1 MSDIEVKQN
10 YLREEIL
17 EQDYNPDEFLEFLI
31 SKKGDSGEDLE
42 QWELNELK
50 EAVKEFKEMQD
61 NLGEGNNNNNNND
74 GDYYNAEKEEVKEQ
88 QQQQQQ
94 PKPPVP
100 SNIHNVSSNVKASTS
115 SSMMDFLERGL
126 PTNKNQSQP
135 QQQQQQQQQQVKQ
148 SKPSEQKQKQQ
159 QEHVSSPSPSA
170 KPLKIQDTL
179 SNSPKSKP
187 QQQPPQEPEPKR
199 TTPTTVATPPPKDQP
214 NPTILFNY
222 PKIKDIQC
230 TLLEQTKLGTTDNA
244 YVQVLSPEKV
254 EGGFFS
260 KSYMTYL
267 VSTIP
272 LNLNVRRRYSDFEWL
287 KTTITAFYPGIIIP
301 PIPGKSYGDRF
312 NEVYIAKRMRTLE
325 KFINYLIHNPT
336 TKHSQILYD
345 FLSLASDDLFNE
357 RKTFYSKQK
366 PPTQIYALRT
376 LTGRTNIAY
385 NELDEIAFNKLKE
398 HAETSDTLFKKL
410 NMNYKMLNN
419 EMQVVSNR
427 LQEIS
432 NCWKDL
438 FFESTN
444 YGVNSN
450 VSKVYNLMSKFTKQW
465 SESEKKQASLSFINL
480 REYFKY
486 INKEVRCVKEL
497 ITKVDAYKYTYTKEK
512 DKLMYR
518 KEELF
523 KRGEVQRWEVVDWNG
538 ETADYTK
545 LLEDKK
551 VAFEK
556 MLPKETKVVM
566 EYQYTYGCYL
576 NKLLEEYKRHDELCG
591 KTHTKAMIDYY
602 TSYVNELMHLKD
614 ALKDVVCI
622 TAEQQVEG
630 NNDGGNDNDNDG
642 DSGNKD
648 KDDNTNNTNN
658 ADSTTNTPA
667 DKHSK

>member
-61 NLGEGNNNNNNND
+61 NLGDGSSNNNNNND
-74 GDYYNAEKEEVKEQ
+74 GYNESKEEVKQ
-88 QQQQQQ
+88 QQQQQLQ
-94 PKPPVP
+94 FKPPVP
-100 SNIHNVSSNVKASTS
+100 SNIHNVSTNMKTSTS
-115 SSMMDFLERGL
+115 SSMMDFLEKGL
-126 PTNKNQSQP
+126 PSNKNQSQP
-135 QQQQQQQQQQVKQ
+135 QQQQPQVKQ
-148 SKPSEQKQKQQ
+148 TKPAEQQQQ
-159 QEHVSSPSPSA
+159 QEHVPSPSPSPSSSV
-170 KPLKIQDTL
+170 KPIKIQDTL

-187 QQQPPQEPEPKR
+187 QQQPPQEPKQKQPT
-199 TTPTTVATPPPKDQP
+199 TTPTTTTTTPPPKDQP
-214 NPTILFNY
+214 NPSILFNY

-230 TLLEQTKLGTTDNA
+230 TLSEQTKLGTTDNA
-244 YVQVLSPEKV
+244 YVQVSSPEKV

-272 LNLNVRRRYSDFEWL
+272 LNLAVRRRYSDFEWL
-287 KTTITAFYPGIIIP
+287 KTTITAFYPGLIIP

-325 KFINYLIHNPT
+325 KFINYLIQSPT
-336 TKHSQILYD
+336 TKNSQILYD

-366 PPTQIYALRT
+366 PPTQIYGLRT
-376 LTGRTNIAY
+376 LNGRINIAY

-497 ITKVDAYKYTYTKEK
+497 ITKVDAHKYTYTKEK
-512 DKLMYR
+512 DKLMYK

-523 KRGEVQRWEVVDWNG
+523 KRGEVQRWEIVDCNG
-538 ETADYTK
+538 EVADYTK
-545 LLEDKK
+545 LLEDKV

-556 MLPKETKVVM
+556 MLPKETKNVM

-591 KTHTKAMIDYY
+591 KTHTKAMVDYY

-614 ALKDVVCI
+614 LLKDVICV
-622 TAEQQVEG
+622 TTEQHVEG
-630 NNDGGNDNDNDG
+630 SNNNNNNNNG
-642 DSGNKD
+642 DNKD
-648 KDDNTNNTNN
+648 KEDVNKDNSNTNNNV
-658 ADSTTNTPA
+658 DSTTNTSN